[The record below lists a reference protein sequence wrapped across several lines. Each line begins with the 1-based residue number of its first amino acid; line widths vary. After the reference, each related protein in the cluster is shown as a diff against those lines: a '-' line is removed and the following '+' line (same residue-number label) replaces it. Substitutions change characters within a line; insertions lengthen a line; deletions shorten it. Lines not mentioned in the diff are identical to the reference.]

1 MLGSA
6 RDVSEFQETL
16 AAVPDDDQFWKEVR
30 AQFLMRPGLTHMNS
44 ATIGATPRPVV
55 SAHTDLLWETESDP
69 QNQVFGAPS
78 QRMEGVR
85 AKAAAF
91 LGATLE
97 ETVLTQNTTE
107 GMNAVAQGI
116 DLRPGDEILTTDHE
130 HPGGSVCWEH
140 VARRVGAEIVR
151 IPMPA
156 QVDSAAQ
163 VLDLVAS
170 YLTPKTRVCSF
181 SHVSTITGLV
191 MPLADISEL
200 TKARDVLLVCDGAQ
214 APGMLDV
221 DVRALRVDSYA
232 SSSHKWMLAPKGTGL
247 LYIRK
252 DVQDR
257 IRPMFLESGFGAY
270 TASSGTRS
278 IATILAH
285 GVAMDFHDAIG
296 RAKVAARCSELR
308 VRLRGHLDEMEG
320 LTVLTP
326 RDEALCGG
334 ILTISLDGGDY
345 REVRRVLLEDHGFM
359 LKNGKAEYNAIRIS
373 THIFNNEDDVD
384 RLAET
389 LGGVLA

>member
-1 MLGSA
+1 
-6 RDVSEFQETL
+6 
-16 AAVPDDDQFWKEVR
+16 
-30 AQFLMRPGLTHMNS
+30 
-44 ATIGATPRPVV
+44 
-55 SAHTDLLWETESDP
+55 
-69 QNQVFGAPS
+69 
-78 QRMEGVR
+78 
-85 AKAAAF
+85 
-91 LGATLE
+91 
-97 ETVLTQNTTE
+97 
-107 GMNAVAQGI
+107 
-116 DLRPGDEILTTDHE
+116 
-130 HPGGSVCWEH
+130 
-140 VARRVGAEIVR
+140 
-151 IPMPA
+151 
-156 QVDSAAQ
+156 
-163 VLDLVAS
+163 
-170 YLTPKTRVCSF
+170 
-181 SHVSTITGLV
+181 